1 MNVRDF
7 ERNDRI
13 LVKSV
18 IDQPVRGEVGCN
30 WLLTSNVNI
39 MIICR
44 KVS

>member
-18 IDQPVRGEVGCN
+18 IDQPVQGEVRCN
-30 WLLTSNVNI
+30 
-39 MIICR
+39 
-44 KVS
+44 